1 MPEPNPHETIEAPD
15 GENRLVLLYVSMG
28 VPGWPPD
35 SAADFHSLR
44 WEVKSADD
52 WETKT
57 ELGYPE
63 LEKVLGEQALV
74 SRLHSF
80 DPHTGR
86 AVVQFS
92 TNGPKDSL
100 GGEWC
105 LYTWRDWDLLNNREH
120 RFIEISE
127 NIFSP
132 PQDKFAEKC
141 EAEAHVHQ
149 KRILEQ
155 GSSVQPTNPPEVK
168 LDHKA
173 KAKPKSKKRPE

>member
-1 MPEPNPHETIEAPD
+1 MPKPNAHETIEAPD
-15 GENRLVLLYVSMG
+15 GENRLVLLYVSMD

-44 WEVKSADD
+44 WEVKSAAG
-52 WETKT
+52 WETKI

-63 LEKVLGEQALV
+63 LDKVLGDQALI

-80 DPHTGR
+80 SPETGR
-86 AVVQFS
+86 AVVLFS
-92 TNGPKDSL
+92 TTGPKDSF

-127 NIFSP
+127 DIFSP
-132 PQDKFAEKC
+132 PQDKFAAKC
-141 EAEAHVHQ
+141 EADAIIQQ
-149 KRILEQ
+149 KQIAEQ
-155 GSSVQPTNPPEVK
+155 VGAGQPATRSELDSEGSDKPQPE
-168 LDHKA
+168 
-173 KAKPKSKKRPE
+173 SEGRSR